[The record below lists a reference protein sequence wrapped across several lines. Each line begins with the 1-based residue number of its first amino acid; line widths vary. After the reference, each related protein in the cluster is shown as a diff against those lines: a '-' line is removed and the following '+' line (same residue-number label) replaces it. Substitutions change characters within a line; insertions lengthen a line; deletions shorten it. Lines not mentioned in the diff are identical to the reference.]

1 MEEFLYIC
9 SVKWINYIWFAVLL
23 AVFSSCNS
31 FNRDSACLQD
41 KLHEQQQHADS
52 LIVHVCDALKTN
64 NLDSLMYYTRSSDDV
79 LLYVYRGNQLV
90 YWTDSWLSSSRYP
103 VRNICDKWQFA
114 HWNNAIGICKR
125 VNVGDMHILT
135 VIPIKYNYRVTSE
148 SLHNTFIAPF
158 EGDERWRLTMR
169 KGNTEDSYPIYST
182 DGEYLFS
189 IVNSSEE
196 ITLQNTI
203 HIENFS
209 YQSILASEK
218 HDDIKRNRIYVYYL
232 FTILVVGA
240 LLVLAIIRIAKN
252 KGVQNLS
259 LSGRLQLVLTPVMMF
274 ALLSIFLLSVM
285 YIRQVFV
292 ARQRDNLQE
301 KAKYI
306 QQALQNMYY
315 WDLGLSRKNSS
326 ALNIDLRDIS
336 FVYETDIHVYD
347 MNGQLLGSS
356 SPQIFDYGIV
366 SHCIAPEAF
375 FTDNPTLVQDEQ
387 MGDVRYLSAYTEFV
401 NGSFTRIGYIAVP
414 SFISQSE
421 MNANVEDFIIR
432 MLPLYIVLLLL
443 AILVVWL
450 FARGVAEPLRA
461 ITLQL
466 KNYRLG
472 EKNEHISY
480 AFHDEIGDLLQ
491 HYNMM
496 MDVLADST
504 QKLAR
509 SEREGA
515 WRTMARQV
523 AHEINNPLTAMKL
536 TLQQLQ
542 RRKGTEQFDDYF
554 NRSTKLLIEQIDN
567 LGNIATSFSSFA
579 KMPEV
584 KPVEVDIAAKLS
596 SFITL
601 LKNNSANIPIR
612 YIGPEMGMTALAD
625 SEQIIQVFTNIAR
638 NAIQAMKGRKD
649 ADLIIILKSVL
660 DSQRVAKGLSAD
672 HQWIEVSFSDN
683 GPGIPNDIREKV
695 FIPNFT
701 TKNTGAG
708 LGLAISKNIVEGSGG
723 KISFQSSEKGT
734 IFFVYLRKK

>member
-23 AVFSSCNS
+23 AVFSSCSS
-31 FNRDSACLQD
+31 FNRDCVRLQNT
-41 KLHEQQQHADS
+41 LHEQQQRADS
-52 LIVHVCDALKTN
+52 LISHVCDALETN
-64 NLDSLMYYTRSSDDV
+64 NFDSLVYYTRSSNDV
-79 LLYVYRGNQLV
+79 LLYVYRGQQLV
-90 YWTDSWLSSSRYP
+90 YWTDSWLSASRYP
-103 VRNICDKWQFA
+103 MRNVYDTWQFA
-114 HWNNAIGICKR
+114 QWDNALGVCKR
-125 VNVGDMHILT
+125 VRLGDMHLLA
-135 VIPIKYNYRVTSE
+135 VIPIKYNYRVTSDN
-148 SLHNTFIAPF
+148 LHNIFIAPF
-158 EGDERWRLTMR
+158 QGNEHWRLTLR
-169 KGNTEDSYPIYST
+169 KGKTEDSYPIYSVT
-182 DGEYLFS
+182 GEYLFS
-189 IVNSSEE
+189 LVNATEE
-196 ITLQNTI
+196 IVSHNTV

-218 HDDIKRNRIYVYYL
+218 HDDANRNRIYVYYVFAVL
-232 FTILVVGA
+232 LVGA
-240 LLVLAIIRIAKN
+240 LLTLAIVRIVQN
-252 KGVQNLS
+252 RGIQNLS

-274 ALLSIFLLSVM
+274 ALISIFLLSVVH
-285 YIRQVFV
+285 IRQMFI

-315 WDLGLSRKNSS
+315 WDLGLGRENSS

-356 SPQIFDYGIV
+356 CPQIFDYGIV
-366 SHCIAPEAF
+366 SHSIAPEAF
-375 FTDNPTLVQDEQ
+375 FTDNSTLVQDEQ

-401 NGSFTRIGYIAVP
+401 NGSFTQIGYIAVP

-421 MNANVEDFIIR
+421 MNTDVEDFIIR
-432 MLPLYIVLLLL
+432 MLPLYMVLLLL

-466 KNYRLG
+466 KNYRFG
-472 EKNEHISY
+472 EKSKHISY

-491 HYNMM
+491 HYNTM

-584 KPVEVDIAAKLS
+584 NPVAMDIAAKLS

-612 YIGPEMGMTALAD
+612 YIGPEEGMMALAD

-638 NAIQAMKGRKD
+638 NAIQAMKGCKD

-660 DSQRVAKGLSAD
+660 DSQRMSKGLSED
-672 HQWIEVSFSDN
+672 FQWIEISFSDN
-683 GPGIPNDIREKV
+683 GPGIPDDIRDKV